1 MHDLTISELQQQ
13 MAGGTLT
20 AQALTQYYLDRIAT
34 LDNQVN
40 AIIEL
45 NPTAQAT
52 AEQLDQERAENK
64 PRGPL
69 HGIPILIK
77 DNIDTQAPMLT
88 TAGSLALLDS
98 FASGDAFLV
107 QQLSKAGAVI
117 LGKTNLSEWANFRS
131 KRSISGWSSR
141 GGQTRNAYVL
151 ERTPGGSSS
160 GSAAAVAVGFC
171 AAAIG
176 TETDGS
182 IVSPSAMN
190 SIVGI
195 KPTLG
200 LISRAGIIPIA
211 HSQDTAGPM
220 ARSIADAASLL
231 GVLAGGDE
239 DDPVT
244 TTALAEKQRHKD
256 YTQFVDRTGLKN
268 ARLGFCCN
276 FSGWHEQLDECIAQA
291 ITIIQEAGAEIVEV
305 SVIDIA
311 DVAPHEENVLLYE
324 FKADLNAYLE
334 KRGLSLSLAD
344 IIAINIQQQE
354 RVMPYFGQSRLTA
367 AQAKGDLNS
376 SEYQQALSTS
386 KHLVQ
391 SSIDNLL
398 QQHKLDAL
406 ISPTTSPPWLIDTVN
421 GDNRSFSSAYL
432 AAVAGYPSI
441 TVPAGY
447 VCGLPVGLSFF
458 ASAWQEP
465 LLIKLASA
473 FEYASQIRQPPT
485 LLPQTASSR
494 GLF

>member
-1 MHDLTISELQQQ
+1 MNNLTISELQQQ
-13 MAGGTLT
+13 MATGALT
-20 AQALTQYYLDRIAT
+20 AQTLIEHYLDRIKT
-34 LDNQVN
+34 LDEQVN

-45 NPTAQAT
+45 NPDAQAI
-52 AEQLDQERAENK
+52 AAQLDQERADNK
-64 PRGPL
+64 LRGPL
-69 HGIPILIK
+69 HGIPVLIK
-77 DNIDTQAPMLT
+77 DNIDTCAPMRT

-98 FASGDAFLV
+98 YAVDDAFLV
-107 QQLSKAGAVI
+107 KQLVAAGAIIV
-117 LGKTNLSEWANFRS
+117 GKTNLSEWANFRS

-141 GGQTRNAYVL
+141 GSQTRNAYAP

-160 GSAAAVAVGFC
+160 GSAVAVAADFC

-200 LISRAGIIPIA
+200 LISRSGIIPIA

-220 ARSIADAASLL
+220 ARSVADAALLL

-239 DDPVT
+239 DDLVT
-244 TTALAEKQRHKD
+244 TAATAEKQRHED
-256 YTQFVDRTGLKN
+256 YTQFIDQTGLKN

-276 FSGWHEQLDECIAQA
+276 FSGWHEQLDECIEQA
-291 ITIIQEAGAEIVEV
+291 ITIMRDVGAEIVEV
-305 SVIDIA
+305 KIIDA
-311 DVAPHEENVLLYE
+311 TEVAPHEENVLLYE
-324 FKADLNAYLE
+324 FKADLNAYFE
-334 KRGLSLSLAD
+334 QRGLSLSLAD
-344 IIAINIQQQE
+344 IIAFNNQQQNS
-354 RVMPYFGQSRLTA
+354 VMPYFGQSRLTA

-386 KHLVQ
+386 KHLIQ
-391 SSIDNLL
+391 ASIDDLL

-406 ISPTTSPPWLIDTVN
+406 ISPTTSMPWLIDNVN
-421 GDNRSFSSAYL
+421 GDNRAFSSAYL
-432 AAVAGYPSI
+432 AAVAGYPGI

-447 VCGLPVGLSFF
+447 VHGLPVGLSFF

-465 LLIKLASA
+465 ILIKLASA
-473 FEYASQIRQPPT
+473 FEHASQIRQPPI
-485 LLPQTASSR
+485 LLPQTAS
-494 GLF
+494 

>member
-1 MHDLTISELQQQ
+1 MHDSTIADLQQQ
-13 MAGGTLT
+13 IAAGTLT
-20 AQALTQYYLDRIAT
+20 AQTLTQYYLDRIAR

-45 NPTAQAT
+45 NPKAMAI

-64 PRGPL
+64 LHGPL
-69 HGIPILIK
+69 HGMPVLIK

-98 FASGDAFLV
+98 HASSDAFLV
-107 QQLSKAGAVI
+107 QQLTKAGAII

-131 KRSISGWSSR
+131 RRSISGWSSR
-141 GGQTRNAYVL
+141 GGQTRNAYAP

-160 GSAAAVAVGFC
+160 GSAVAVAADFC

-200 LISRAGIIPIA
+200 LVSRSGIIPIA

-220 ARSIADAASLL
+220 ARSVADAALLL
-231 GVLAGGDE
+231 GVLVAGDE

-244 TTALAEKQRHKD
+244 ATALAEGQRHKD
-256 YTQFVDRTGLKN
+256 YTQFIDRAGLKN
-268 ARLGFCCN
+268 ARLGFCRN
-276 FSGWHEQLDECIAQA
+276 FSGWHEQLDACIKQA
-291 ITIIQEAGAEIVEV
+291 ITIMRDAGAEVVDVDI
-305 SVIDIA
+305 IDA
-311 DVAPHEENVLLYE
+311 TEVAPHEENVLLYE
-324 FKADLNAYLE
+324 FKADLNAYFE
-334 KRGLSLSLAD
+334 QRGLSLSLAD
-344 IIAINIQQQE
+344 IIAFNNHQPE
-354 RVMPYFGQSRLTA
+354 RTMPYFGQSRLTA

-391 SSIDNLL
+391 SSIDNVL

-406 ISPTTSPPWLIDTVN
+406 ISPTTSMPWLIDNVN

-447 VCGLPVGLSFF
+447 VHGLPVGLSFF

-465 LLIKLASA
+465 LLIRLASA
-473 FEYASQIRQPPT
+473 FEFVGQVRQPPA
-485 LLPQTASSR
+485 LLSQSNS
-494 GLF
+494 